1 MPRFMLVLLALM
13 MIVPG
18 MLSTTQARQAQDE
31 KVFQQI
37 FGKTQEKFGKAKSA
51 QADILAPEAFG
62 RALKKYNEARED
74 FRRGRAL
81 ADINRKLG
89 EISVDLEAAVKSAN
103 LGKVA
108 LEKVLRAREDA
119 LKAEAE
125 QNAAEKFALADK
137 AFGEAT
143 RRLEGGDVNA
153 AQKKGEEAEQ
163 LFREAELHAIKNSV
177 IGSVRS
183 QLVQA
188 RNAKMDRLAPE
199 TYRKA
204 EALLAEAEKI
214 LNTNRY
220 AAGSAR
226 EKAEAAEYEVR
237 HARHLAEQVQRVK
250 VDETQW
256 EKFLLSFEQK
266 IAGIAAALDF
276 EPQFD
281 QGLDKPVNDIRE
293 AVKSLRDDR
302 RSLSDE
308 VNKLETRMAELS
320 KELNNI
326 REAQAGLESQL
337 EKEKRR
343 QQELQRREERVKAVE
358 TMFAPEE
365 AVVTRENER
374 LRIRLIGLIFPSGK
388 AVIMPEYFPLL
399 TKLQRAIRELP
410 DSFISVEGHTD
421 SRGDDANNQRIS
433 TERALSV
440 QQYLVANM
448 NLPANR
454 IQAVGFGENFPIA
467 SNDSEEGRARNR
479 RIEVVLTLPQ

>member
-13 MIVPG
+13 LIVAG

-37 FGKTQEKFGKAKSA
+37 FGKTQEKFGQAKSA

-62 RALKKYNEARED
+62 RAMKKYNEARED

-81 ADINRKLG
+81 ADINKKLA

-320 KELNNI
+320 KELNAI

-343 QQELQRREERVKAVE
+343 QQEMQRREERIKAVE

-365 AVVTRENER
+365 AVVTRENDR
-374 LRIRLIGLIFPSGK
+374 LRIRLIGLVFPSGK

-410 DSFISVEGHTD
+410 DAFISVEGHTD

-479 RIEVVLTLPQ
+479 RIEVVLTLSQ

>member
-13 MIVPG
+13 LIVPG

-37 FGKTQEKFGKAKSA
+37 FGKTQEKFGQAKSA

>member
-1 MPRFMLVLLALM
+1 MSRYQLVLGILLS
-13 MIVPG
+13 V
-18 MLSTTQARQAQDE
+18 MLGVTATSYGRQAQDE
-31 KVFQQI
+31 KVYQQI
-37 FGKTQEKFGKAKSA
+37 FGKTQEKFGQAKTA

-74 FRRGRAL
+74 FKRGRAL
-81 ADINRKLG
+81 ADINKKLA

-108 LEKVLRAREDA
+108 LEKALRAREDA

-137 AFGEAT
+137 TFGEAT
-143 RRLEGGDVNA
+143 RRVEAGDVNT
-153 AQKKGEEAEQ
+153 AQKKGDEAEQ

-177 IGSVRS
+177 IGGVRN
-183 QLVQA
+183 QITQA
-188 RNAKMDRLAPE
+188 KAAKMDRLAPDS
-199 TYRKA
+199 YRKA

-237 HARHLAEQVQRVK
+237 HARQIAEQVQRVK

-256 EKFLLSFEQK
+256 EKFMIAYEQK
-266 IAGIAAALDF
+266 IAGIARELDF

-281 QGLDKPVNDIRE
+281 EGIDKPINDIRE
-293 AVKSLRDDR
+293 AVKSLREDR
-302 RSLSDE
+302 RSLTNE
-308 VNKLETRMAELS
+308 VAKLEGRTEELT
-320 KELNNI
+320 KELNSI
-326 REAQAGLESQL
+326 RETQAGLESQL

-343 QQELQRREERVKAVE
+343 QQEIQRREERIKGVE
-358 TMFAPEE
+358 TMFTPQE

-374 LRIRLIGLIFPSGK
+374 LRIRLIGLLFPSGK
-388 AVIMPEYFPLL
+388 SVILPEYFPLL
-399 TKLQRAIRELP
+399 TKLQRAIREVP

-433 TERALSV
+433 TERAIAV

-448 NLPANR
+448 NIPANR

-467 SNDSEEGRARNR
+467 TNDSEEGRSRNR

>member
-1 MPRFMLVLLALM
+1 MLVLLALM
-13 MIVPG
+13 LIVAG

-37 FGKTQEKFGKAKSA
+37 FGKTQEKFGQAKSA

-81 ADINRKLG
+81 ADINKKLA

-188 RNAKMDRLAPE
+188 RNARMDRLAPE

-266 IAGIAAALDF
+266 IASIAAALDF

-320 KELNNI
+320 KELNAI

-343 QQELQRREERVKAVE
+343 QQEIQRREERIKAVE

-365 AVVTRENER
+365 AVVTRENDR
-374 LRIRLIGLIFPSGK
+374 LRIRLIGLVFPSGK

-410 DSFISVEGHTD
+410 DAFISVEGHTD

-454 IQAVGFGENFPIA
+454 IQAIGFGENFPIA

-479 RIEVVLTLPQ
+479 RIEVVLTLSQ

>member
-1 MPRFMLVLLALM
+1 MPRFMLLWLALM
-13 MIVPG
+13 LIVPG
-18 MLSTTQARQAQDE
+18 LLSTTQARQAQDE

-37 FGKTQEKFGKAKSA
+37 FGKTQERFGQAKSV

-89 EISVDLEAAVKSAN
+89 EISVDLDAAVKTAN

-108 LEKVLRAREDA
+108 LEKVLRARDDA
-119 LKAEAE
+119 LKAAAE
-125 QNAAEKFALADK
+125 QNAAEKFTLADK
-137 AFGEAT
+137 VFGEAT

-188 RNAKMDRLAPE
+188 RTARMDRLAPE

-237 HARHLAEQVQRVK
+237 HARHLAEQIQRVK

-256 EKFLLSFEQK
+256 EKFLLSLEQK
-266 IAGIAAALDF
+266 IASIAAALDF
-276 EPQFD
+276 EPQFE

-302 RSLSDE
+302 RSLSEE
-308 VNKLETRMAELS
+308 VGKLESRLAELS
-320 KELNNI
+320 KELNTI

-343 QQELQRREERVKAVE
+343 QQELQRREERIKAVE
-358 TMFAPEE
+358 TMFTPEE
-365 AVVTRENER
+365 AVVTRENDR
-374 LRIRLIGLIFPSGK
+374 LRIRLIGLVFPSGK
-388 AVIMPEYFPLL
+388 AIIMPEYFPLL

-410 DSFISVEGHTD
+410 DCFISVEGHTD

>member
-13 MIVPG
+13 LIVAG

-37 FGKTQEKFGKAKSA
+37 FGKTQEKFGQAKSA

-81 ADINRKLG
+81 ADINKKLA

-188 RNAKMDRLAPE
+188 RNARMDRLAPE

-266 IAGIAAALDF
+266 IASIAAALDF

-320 KELNNI
+320 KELNAI

-343 QQELQRREERVKAVE
+343 QQEIQRREERIKAVE

-365 AVVTRENER
+365 AVVTRENDR
-374 LRIRLIGLIFPSGK
+374 LRIRLIGLVFPSGK

-410 DSFISVEGHTD
+410 DAFISVEGHTD

-454 IQAVGFGENFPIA
+454 IQAIGFGENFPIA

-479 RIEVVLTLPQ
+479 RIEVVLTLSQ